1 MMDRIALQRDRSIR
15 IVGKLN
21 KAEKKCIKELMD
33 GTGTR
38 YKMKK
43 NIIIIKKG
51 DPAEIV
57 LHLGECLEVRTSI
70 PETMSLEGC
79 FAGIH

>member
-1 MMDRIALQRDRSIR
+1 MMDRIALQRNGSIR
-15 IVGKLN
+15 VVGRLN
-21 KAEKKCIKELMD
+21 KSEKQCIKELLD
-33 GTGTR
+33 GAGVK
-38 YKMKK
+38 YKIKK
-43 NIIIIKKG
+43 NIITIKKG